1 MPVVADDLAPMTET
15 RNAVRVV
22 AERLGGS
29 PLSELAQGNAG
40 APWFPRRPVSP
51 DEWRARA
58 AAVRDAASPGWRE
71 TLAAAFDA
79 HGAAAERLD
88 RVAAAS
94 GIVVTTGQQPGLFG
108 GPMYTWSK
116 AITVLELAD
125 AFERATGVPTVPV
138 FWAATDDSDFA
149 EASGTWLRTAE
160 GAEYVEQRQAPSEG
174 EPLAEV
180 PLDGMNEALSM
191 LREAA
196 GSAADLAPLQAAQ
209 ESYVA
214 GATMGSAYVTL
225 LRRLLEPLGIA
236 VLDASHPALL
246 NAERPVMVRALERA
260 PAVMTALEERDRAL
274 RAAGHLPQVAL
285 VDDLSLVFTR
295 AVRRKTRVPLSKA
308 RDVAARATRE
318 ALSPNVLL
326 RPVAERA
333 LLPTVAYVAGPGEL
347 AYFAQVSTVADAL
360 ELPSPLGVPR
370 WSCTVLEPDVLQ
382 ITARRGLEWRALGD
396 VHGLERRIAEAAV
409 PSDVLAELR
418 AMRERVQEDAQRF
431 KSVLQSGGS
440 LLDPR
445 VVDGAA
451 RGMSFRLDRLER
463 RLLASAKRREAA
475 ALRDIAIA
483 RGSLFPGGKRQERA
497 LNFIPLLARYGA
509 PLVDAMRQSARRHAD
524 ALIHGAPLP
533 VGG

>member
-1 MPVVADDLAPMTET
+1 VV
-15 RNAVRVV
+15 
-22 AERLGGS
+22 
-29 PLSELAQGNAG
+29 
-40 APWFPRRPVSP
+40 
-51 DEWRARA
+51 
-58 AAVRDAASPGWRE
+58 
-71 TLAAAFDA
+71 
-79 HGAAAERLD
+79 
-88 RVAAAS
+88 
-94 GIVVTTGQQPGLFG
+94 
-108 GPMYTWSK
+108 
-116 AITVLELAD
+116 
-125 AFERATGVPTVPV
+125 
-138 FWAATDDSDFA
+138 
-149 EASGTWLRTAE
+149 
-160 GAEYVEQRQAPSEG
+160 
-174 EPLAEV
+174 
-180 PLDGMNEALSM
+180 
-191 LREAA
+191 
-196 GSAADLAPLQAAQ
+196 
-209 ESYVA
+209 
-214 GATMGSAYVTL
+214 
-225 LRRLLEPLGIA
+225 
-236 VLDASHPALL
+236 
-246 NAERPVMVRALERA
+246 
-260 PAVMTALEERDRAL
+260 
-274 RAAGHLPQVAL
+274 
-285 VDDLSLVFTR
+285 
-295 AVRRKTRVPLSKA
+295 
-308 RDVAARATRE
+308 
-318 ALSPNVLL
+318 
-326 RPVAERA
+326 ERA

-347 AYFAQVSTVADAL
+347 AYFAQVSCVADAL